1 MEVDELKIPLIYAL
15 HSGNLYGTERMA
27 LATAEGLA
35 GEFAPVMLAPPGPA
49 LQLAARMG
57 LETRAF
63 TGVAELSSAVRPL
76 LSRGPQ
82 VVFLATGVT
91 HSLTVIGWNVLL
103 RRRIA
108 HLHVVHGGADERLS
122 YGRKRLL
129 NRARVKLVAVSGFV
143 KTRLIANGAA
153 PDHIRVIENFL
164 PSSRTAGAQ
173 RRLRFD
179 SGGIRR
185 IVVIS
190 RLDPNKRVDL
200 LLDAFDRCPA
210 LSHLAV
216 RIFGTGWDHAEL
228 RERARL
234 RNPNVTFEGFQP
246 SVDSGIAASDLLVHL
261 CPAEPF
267 GLAILEAMAAGV
279 PVLVPSSGGAAGIV
293 TEGLSGFHF
302 TAGDPHSLAA
312 RLKELMQ
319 APADLLNSIVA
330 GGDQTLATR
339 FSPAARIGDYRRL
352 IQEEL
357 A

>member
-1 MEVDELKIPLIYAL
+1 MKIPLVYAL

-27 LATAEGLA
+27 LATAEALA
-35 GEFAPVMLAPPGPA
+35 GEFEPVMLAPPGPA

-57 LETRAF
+57 LETHAF
-63 TGVAELSSAVRPL
+63 RGAAELSAAVRPL
-76 LSRGPQ
+76 LSRGRQ
-82 VVFLATGVT
+82 VAFLATGVM
-91 HSLTVIGWNVLL
+91 HSLTAIGWNLLL

-164 PSSRTAGAQ
+164 PASRTAGVQ
-173 RRLRFD
+173 RRAPFD
-179 SGGIRR
+179 AAGIRR

-200 LLDAFDRCPA
+200 LLDAFDRCPD
-210 LSHLAV
+210 LGRLPV
-216 RIFGTGWDHAEL
+216 RIFGTGWDEQAL

-234 RNPNVTFEGFQP
+234 RHPNVTFEGFQS
-246 SVDSGIAASDLLVHL
+246 SVDSGIASSDLLVHL

-279 PVLVPSSGGAAGIV
+279 PVLVPSTGGASEIV
-293 TEGLSGFHF
+293 TDGRSGFHF
-302 TAGDPHSLAA
+302 TADDPDSLAA
-312 RLKELMQ
+312 RLNELMQ
-319 APADLLNSIVA
+319 APADRLNAIVA

-339 FSPAARIGDYRRL
+339 FSPAARIDDYRRL
-352 IQEEL
+352 IEEEL
-357 A
+357 S

>member
-1 MEVDELKIPLIYAL
+1 MKIPLIYAL

-27 LATAEGLA
+27 LATAEALA
-35 GEFAPVMLAPPGPA
+35 GEFEPVMLAPPGPA

-63 TGVAELSSAVRPL
+63 TGAAGLSAAIRPL
-76 LSRGPQ
+76 LARGRQ
-82 VVFLATGVT
+82 VVFLATGVM
-91 HSLTVIGWNVLL
+91 HSLTAIGWNVLL

-164 PSSRTAGAQ
+164 PASRTAGVP
-173 RRLRFD
+173 RRARFE
-179 SGGIRR
+179 SAGVRR

-200 LLDAFDRCPA
+200 LLDAFDRCPG
-210 LSHLAV
+210 LGHLPV
-216 RIFGTGWDHAEL
+216 RIFGTGWDEAAL

-234 RNPNVTFEGFQP
+234 HHPNVTFEGFHS
-246 SVDSGIAASDLLVHL
+246 SVDAGIAASDLLVHL

-279 PVLVPSSGGAAGIV
+279 PVLVPSSGGAAEIV
-293 TEGLSGFHF
+293 TEGRSGFHF
-302 TAGDPHSLAA
+302 TADDPDSLAG

-319 APADLLNSIVA
+319 APAGLLNAIVA
-330 GGDQTLATR
+330 GGDQTLAGR
-339 FSPAARIGDYRRL
+339 FSPAARIDDYRCL